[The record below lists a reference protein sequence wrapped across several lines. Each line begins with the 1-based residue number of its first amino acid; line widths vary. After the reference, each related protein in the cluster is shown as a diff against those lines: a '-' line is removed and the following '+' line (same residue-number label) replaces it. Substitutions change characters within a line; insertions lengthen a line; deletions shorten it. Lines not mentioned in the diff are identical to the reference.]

1 MTACASVKSY
11 PLKRATDIRLPMTV
25 MVCAALLC
33 ATHARA
39 ETPSACSTPT
49 TLQVVQLMNSW
60 RAGLASGSPDRMASF
75 YAEDASLVATKD
87 GAPLKGRQ
95 AIRIYFGDLL
105 PRHPDPRI
113 ISRNITPGCNAA
125 SVKGVVFYRITGKR
139 KGTRM
144 LLGGRYTVDFAFR
157 NNTWLIVNQT
167 LAADP
172 RKIGE
177 PLASASN

>member
-1 MTACASVKSY
+1 
-11 PLKRATDIRLPMTV
+11 
-25 MVCAALLC
+25 
-33 ATHARA
+33 
-39 ETPSACSTPT
+39 
-49 TLQVVQLMNSW
+49 
-60 RAGLASGSPDRMASF
+60 MASF

-95 AIRIYFGDLL
+95 AIRIYYGDLL

-113 ISRNITPGCNAA
+113 VSRNITTGCNSA
-125 SVKGVVFYRITGKR
+125 SVSGVVFYRITGKR

-144 LLGGRYTVDFAFR
+144 LLGGRYKVDFAFR
-157 NNTWLIVNQT
+157 NNTWLIVSQS

-177 PLASASN
+177 PIASASN